1 MFGRNINFEFLLSLL
16 KSDNS
21 SKAKGNYFDTKEWF
35 VCYEYNF
42 YSFGKLVSDQKANII
57 ELYV

>member
-1 MFGRNINFEFLLSLL
+1 MHVWKIDKFWISTFSVKEWQLS
-16 KSDNS
+16 SEG
-21 SKAKGNYFDTKEWF
+21 KGNYFDTKEWF

-57 ELYV
+57 